1 MDVPPTRILVVD
13 DDPDFR
19 SVLCRALSHVGYD
32 VLDAPNGRTAL
43 QLLGTRGVDLV
54 ITDVLM
60 PEMEGVEFIDQLRRR
75 YPTLPVVAV
84 SGGGRLLR
92 SDCLKI
98 ARLIGARATL
108 AKPFDFAELSGVLT
122 EILTPSAG

>member
-13 DDPDFR
+13 DDCDFR
-19 SVLCRALSHVGYD
+19 SMLCRALKRLGYD
-32 VLDAPNGRTAL
+32 VLDALNGRVAL
-43 QLLGTRGVDLV
+43 QLLEARGVDLV

-60 PEMEGVEFIDQLRRR
+60 PDMEGVEFIDHLRRR
-75 YPTLPVVAV
+75 YPTLPVVAI

-92 SDCLKI
+92 SDCLNI

-108 AKPFDFAELSGVLT
+108 AKPFEIEELSGLLT